1 MAPPLTLKDK
11 LVGKARAV
19 GTLFKILVRFL
30 MRPGELIRLY
40 QRESTAADTLL
51 EVSLIAIEREFQ
63 ERIDALEAR
72 VAQLEEQVAVASR
85 AG

>member
-1 MAPPLTLKDK
+1 MAPPMTLKDK
-11 LVGKARAV
+11 IIGKLRAV
-19 GTLFKILVRFL
+19 GTLLKILVRFL
-30 MRPGELIRLY
+30 ARPGELIRLY